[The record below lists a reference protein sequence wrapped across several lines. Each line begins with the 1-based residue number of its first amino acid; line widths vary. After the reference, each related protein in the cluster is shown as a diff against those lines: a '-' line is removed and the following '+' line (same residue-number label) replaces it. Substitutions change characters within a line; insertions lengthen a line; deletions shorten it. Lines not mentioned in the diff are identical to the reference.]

1 MNPSPL
7 ATPYMME
14 ALFFEELLPLE
25 PELLLLELPLDFA
38 VVFEE
43 AEEAVLLP
51 APELPVDV
59 PLLEEI
65 LPLEVDFPL
74 LEDLAVPTEELLV
87 LDEDLAPLEAAF
99 VLLVDVDAVPALAC
113 VVPDFRIYDGI
124 STVLRDVVLIF
135 CAVSVTSR
143 A

>member
-7 ATPYMME
+7 ATPYRME
-14 ALFFEELLPLE
+14 A
-25 PELLLLELPLDFA
+25 LLLELLLDFA
-38 VVFEE
+38 AVFEKV
-43 AEEAVLLP
+43 EEAVPLP
-51 APELPVDV
+51 EPELPVDV
-59 PLLEEI
+59 PLLEGI
-65 LPLEVDFPL
+65 LPPEADFPL
-74 LEDLAVPTEELLV
+74 LEDLAVLPEELLA

-124 STVLRDVVLIF
+124 STIFRAVALIF

>member
-7 ATPYMME
+7 ATPYRME

-51 APELPVDV
+51 EPELPVDV
-59 PLLEEI
+59 PLL
-65 LPLEVDFPL
+65 
-74 LEDLAVPTEELLV
+74 
-87 LDEDLAPLEAAF
+87 EDLAPLEAAF